1 MYNDREILYFLQTI
15 PGFGSKTIR
24 CLWNYFSSGMELFT
38 ADEEVLKL
46 LLKPSQVR
54 AFLREREKQSPSERM
69 IQLQKKGIH
78 YYSIFDWQYPGRLRT
93 VADAPLALFVIG
105 NLPPEQEMTA
115 SVVGAR
121 YHSYYGEKNT
131 KVFSQLLAE
140 HGIGI
145 ISGMAKGI
153 DSIAQFAALEN
164 GGKSYAVLGC
174 GVDICYP
181 EESRRLYD
189 MLPEHGGIISEY
201 LPGTMPKA
209 GLFPLRNRIISALG
223 DILLVMEAKE
233 KSGTLITVDMA
244 LEQGKEI
251 WALPGRTDDVLSMG
265 CNRLIAQGA
274 GILTNV
280 TEFSEEL
287 EWMKEKYGT
296 KKNEIA
302 CEKRCKSFINT
313 PLRECKRKENIKD
326 RTDEEGEER
335 DKKAKI
341 LQNEV
346 LSLLRYAPLSLES
359 IYEGICRDKQPPC
372 SIQKLS
378 VLLVDL
384 CMEQKIKQVGGGFY
398 VCV

>member
-24 CLWNYFSSGMELFT
+24 CLWNYFVSGMELFQ
-38 ADEEVLKL
+38 ADEEVLKQ
-46 LLKPSQVR
+46 LLKPSQLR

-69 IQLQKKGIH
+69 VQLQKKGIH
-78 YYSIFDWQYPGRLRT
+78 YYSIFDWQYPGRLRA

-140 HGIGI
+140 NGIGI

-153 DSIAQFAALEN
+153 DSIAQLAAIEN
-164 GGKSYAVLGC
+164 GGRSYAVLGC

-280 TEFSEEL
+280 TEFSKEL
-287 EWMKEKYGT
+287 EWLKEKYGT
-296 KKNEIA
+296 KNNGSI
-302 CEKRCKSFINT
+302 CEKRCKSFNSVSY
-313 PLRECKRKENIKD
+313 EGYEKKESIKVGRD
-326 RTDEEGEER
+326 GEEGESA
-335 DKKAKI
+335 KKVKI

-346 LSLLRYAPLSLES
+346 LSLLRYAPQSLES
-359 IYEGICRDKQPPC
+359 LYECISSGKQPSC
-372 SIQKLS
+372 SVQELS

-384 CMEQKIKQVGGGFY
+384 CVEQKIKQVNGGFY